1 MANLDM
7 SGGSEERPGT
17 CCLIMHEIFRYIF
30 HKMLHALPC
39 LYAEDYTDQSFV

>member
-7 SGGSEERPGT
+7 SGGSEERPGM

-30 HKMLHALPC
+30 HKMLHELPC